1 MNAVTKARAGRDRSC
16 AVRCAH
22 PLAPRS
28 VLAPTAWRVLQP
40 LALIALGATVAG
52 CGTLRD
58 MVPAT
63 LGEEASGYGYV
74 PLDGLA
80 VNPTLD
86 DETCRAWRPA
96 NRGMEK
102 GISVEDAE
110 GGQDPYLPLL
120 ESLPDISVRF
130 AVASFDTSGGLA
142 FGPAKVT
149 VAGQNYR
156 AILDYVNVDAI
167 PVSFRIKVT
176 KGTAELTLSQAA
188 AEKDKQNL
196 SYTVRLDKEASPSGV
211 ASRTSVTE
219 RGGGE
224 LVTIPVYVGIGMRLS
239 ADIRALKGEVPLI
252 SLGAIGLEAQAKR
265 LTGTLTVQTI
275 GISGESVATSLP
287 LPSALDQTTIE
298 NGILAVGS
306 NRAVVYRTA
315 AGGNGGTTVTTPRIV
330 GLYSPIKAEPAFINA
345 IYSELSRERP
355 NWQRPCKPKPKG
367 P

>member
-1 MNAVTKARAGRDRSC
+1 MNATMKARAGSHRTRASNS
-16 AVRCAH
+16 ARIVSQR
-22 PLAPRS
+22 
-28 VLAPTAWRVLQP
+28 
-40 LALIALGATVAG
+40 LALVALGLATAS
-52 CGTLRD
+52 CGTLRS

-80 VNPTLD
+80 VRPTLD
-86 DETCRAWRPA
+86 DETCRPWRPSTR
-96 NRGMEK
+96 NTEK
-102 GISVEDAE
+102 GISAEDVE
-110 GGQDPYLPLL
+110 GGFDPYLPLL

-130 AVASFDTSGGLA
+130 AVASFDASGGLA

-167 PVSFRIKVT
+167 PVSFRIRVT
-176 KGTAELTLSQAA
+176 KNGTDITLSQAGA
-188 AEKDKQNL
+188 DKDKNTL
-196 SYTVRLDKEASPSGV
+196 SYIVRLDREASATGV
-211 ASRTSVTE
+211 ASRTSTE
-219 RGGGE
+219 RGGGGE

-298 NGILAVGS
+298 NGILSVGS
-306 NRAVVYRTA
+306 NRAVVYRTSSA
-315 AGGNGGTTVTTPRIV
+315 GNGSAGSTVTTPRIV

-355 NWQRPCKPKPKG
+355 NWPRPCKPKTKAP
-367 P
+367 PA